1 MSDKLERR
9 RPRFAR
15 ASLLLFVAF
24 AAWAGCAHAIKS
36 VGDCDRA
43 PAEQRVACAACTVK
57 NEAGG
62 IIGGYE
68 YKPDNDP
75 SNRCVRV
82 E

>member
-1 MSDKLERR
+1 MTHIRERHGSS
-9 RPRFAR
+9 FAR
-15 ASLLLFVAF
+15 ASLLLCVVLSAST
-24 AAWAGCAHAIKS
+24 GCAHAIKS

-43 PAEQRVACAACTVK
+43 PAEQRIACAACTVK

-75 SNRCVRV
+75 NNRCVRV

>member
-1 MSDKLERR
+1 MITGPGARR
-9 RPRFAR
+9 FTR
-15 ASLLLFVAF
+15 ACLLLLLVA
-24 AAWAGCAHAIKS
+24 AGCAHAIKS

-43 PAEQRVACAACTVK
+43 PSEQRIACAACTVK

-75 SNRCVRV
+75 ANRCVRV

>member
-1 MSDKLERR
+1 MRDGHGPL

-15 ASLLLFVAF
+15 TFLLLLLAS
-24 AAWAGCAHAIKS
+24 AGCARAIKS

-43 PAEQRVACAACTVK
+43 PAEQRIACGACTVK

-68 YKPDNDP
+68 YKPDNDAN
-75 SNRCVRV
+75 NRCVRV